1 MADVP
6 ALVLD
11 FGGPVLLTPFEMA
24 VREPEGVVRDL
35 FLEQGPL
42 ATRQRPDPLWADL
55 QEGRL
60 SEREYWAR
68 KAQAWHQA
76 GGSAP
81 DVPVMFESLY
91 SPPGPRMIRPQARA
105 LLADALAAGRRT
117 AILTNDMRAFHT
129 QDWIDGTEIIHTVDV
144 MVDGSVEGVLKPD
157 PELYRRLAQR
167 LGVDF
172 ADMVFVDDQPHNI
185 VGAEAL
191 GIPSVWLDVTDPD
204 ASFDRARTLMGLDE
218 VVRDG

>member
-1 MADVP
+1 
-6 ALVLD
+6 
-11 FGGPVLLTPFEMA
+11 
-24 VREPEGVVRDL
+24 
-35 FLEQGPL
+35 
-42 ATRQRPDPLWADL
+42 
-55 QEGRL
+55 
-60 SEREYWAR
+60 
-68 KAQAWHQA
+68 
-76 GGSAP
+76 
-81 DVPVMFESLY
+81 MFESLY

-105 LLADALAAGRRT
+105 LLAEALAAGRRT

-185 VGAEAL
+185 AGAEAL